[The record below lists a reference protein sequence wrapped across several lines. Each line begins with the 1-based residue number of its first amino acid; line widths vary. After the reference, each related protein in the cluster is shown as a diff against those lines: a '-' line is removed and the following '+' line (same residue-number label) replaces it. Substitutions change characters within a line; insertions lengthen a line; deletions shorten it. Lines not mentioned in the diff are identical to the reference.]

1 MARTI
6 KEIKDSM
13 TATFVNESAVVT
25 AYGLN
30 TKKTFDQQFSSVS
43 IESILFYCF
52 AFAVWTLETLFD
64 KHKAEVE
71 AKIEQL
77 EPHTLRWYVNKAK
90 AFMYGY
96 EAKLKNGTDYYDTSG
111 MSETDIEAARIIK
124 YAVATESNTVVY
136 LKVAKQNDKQQP
148 EMLNTSEL
156 SALTAYMNTIKDA
169 GVAIKLI
176 NEKADIINIH
186 IKVFYDATVLT
197 GAGVNIDGK
206 EPVVDAV
213 HSVIT
218 NLPFDGVYRN
228 TDLLAAITNIPGV
241 EVADIVEVKT
251 KVNNAAEF
259 TKVVGFDKPYSGY
272 YTLPEGGLVIDYVNY
287 SDMHYT
293 DYNTEE

>member
-96 EAKLKNGTDYYDTSG
+96 KLVQDTDYYDTSN
-111 MSETDIEAARIIK
+111 MSETDIEAARRVK

-136 LKVAKQNDKQQP
+136 LKVAGQNDKQQP
-148 EMLNTSEL
+148 CLLNRSVL
-156 SALTAYMNTIKDA
+156 DALTAYMNTIKDA

-176 NEKADIINIH
+176 NEEADRIKIH
-186 IKVFYDATVLT
+186 LKVYYDATVMD
-197 GAGVNIDGK
+197 AEGVNADGNK
-206 EPVVDAV
+206 PVEDAV
-213 HSVIT
+213 RSVIT
-218 NLPFDGVYRN
+218 NLPFNGVYRN
-228 TDLLAAITNIPGV
+228 TDLLAAITKLPGV
-241 EVADIVEVKT
+241 EVADIVEVTT
-251 KVNNAAEF
+251 KVNNAAEY

-272 YTLPEGGLVIDYVNY
+272 YSLPAEDLIIDYVNY
-287 SDMHYT
+287 SVLLNPQT
-293 DYNTEE
+293 DTEE

>member
-13 TATFVNESAVVT
+13 TGTFVNESAVVT

-96 EAKLKNGTDYYDTSG
+96 KLVQDTDYYDTSN
-111 MSETDIEAARIIK
+111 MSETDIEAARRVK

-136 LKVAKQNDKQQP
+136 LKVAGQNDKQQP
-148 EMLNTSEL
+148 CLLNRSEL
-156 SALTAYMNTIKDA
+156 DALTAYMNTIKDA

-176 NEKADIINIH
+176 NEEADRIKIH
-186 IKVFYDATVLT
+186 LKVYYDATVLD
-197 GAGVNIDGK
+197 AEGVNADGNK
-206 EPVVDAV
+206 PVEDAV
-213 HSVIT
+213 RSVIT
-218 NLPFDGVYRN
+218 NLPFNGVYRN
-228 TDLLAAITNIPGV
+228 TDLLAAITKLPGV

-251 KVNNAAEF
+251 KVNNAAEY

-272 YTLPEGGLVIDYVNY
+272 YSLPAEDLIIDYVNY
-287 SDMHYT
+287 SVLLNPQT
-293 DYNTEE
+293 DTEE